1 MPWWA
6 IGAAGLLL
14 LWGGIYLGQYNGG
27 WQGDVFNEEANYHP
41 VSGPPEDPNSPE
53 VMVRTGEKVFTA
65 NCVVC
70 HQASGLGVAGQY
82 PPLVG
87 SEWVIGDAPKRLQQI
102 LLHGL
107 QGTVHVKGGIYNNA
121 MPAWNTVLTDKQI
134 AQVLSYVRLKLGGNA
149 AAPITEKQMD
159 DARAQTKDRTDP
171 WSEAELL
178 AIPAGPI
185 DGGAAAADATSKA
198 GATAPATGN
207 PPNAG
212 FAPSNLPPLRWAR
225 DPPQR
230 RPRHLDKNRFIP
242 DFAMSIFAPRHVSWP
257 GRRPAMTPTLLRSIF
272 RRLPALLLLAGAA
285 ILLGA
290 TPCHAE
296 LRQSNLWWSPD
307 AVTVHGHKID
317 QLLMFIFWLT
327 LAVFI
332 VTQVVYIYFIVK
344 YRRRK
349 GVKAV
354 YSHGNNRLEIIWT
367 TIPAAIFILLAVYSD
382 KLWFQL
388 RGKAPSDAL
397 TIDIVAYQ
405 FGFHI
410 RSPGSDGMLGKSSMD
425 WVEMGSNNFGLD
437 LKNPDPART
446 MISRRKTSSPFR
458 SVGPS
463 T

>member
-1 MPWWA
+1 MASTPESSTPQERAENAKTPHERAEHHGSTPQPAVTPDDGLHAHGPIAPPDAYESPREQSIIRTNPHRDLVREEDDESFNEFNAPGEMLDLNRSHAPGAPGSEGFRPVPWWA

-134 AQVLSYVRLKLGGNA
+134 AQVLSYVRSKLGGNA

-207 PPNAG
+207 PPNAASAAKPAA
-212 FAPSNLPPLRWAR
+212 APMG
-225 DPPQR
+225 Q
-230 RPRHLDKNRFIP
+230 
-242 DFAMSIFAPRHVSWP
+242 
-257 GRRPAMTPTLLRSIF
+257 GPA
-272 RRLPALLLLAGAA
+272 
-285 ILLGA
+285 A
-290 TPCHAE
+290 TP
-296 LRQSNLWWSPD
+296 SP
-307 AVTVHGHKID
+307 
-317 QLLMFIFWLT
+317 
-327 LAVFI
+327 
-332 VTQVVYIYFIVK
+332 
-344 YRRRK
+344 
-349 GVKAV
+349 
-354 YSHGNNRLEIIWT
+354 
-367 TIPAAIFILLAVYSD
+367 
-382 KLWFQL
+382 
-388 RGKAPSDAL
+388 AP
-397 TIDIVAYQ
+397 
-405 FGFHI
+405 
-410 RSPGSDGMLGKSSMD
+410 
-425 WVEMGSNNFGLD
+425 
-437 LKNPDPART
+437 
-446 MISRRKTSSPFR
+446 
-458 SVGPS
+458 
-463 T
+463 